1 MILRA
6 VYFIMSVVIIV
17 LVVMNLHYTDVI
29 KELKLKNANL
39 DFRNKKL
46 VEDLQENIEVL
57 QRIKDSMKF

>member
-1 MILRA
+1 
-6 VYFIMSVVIIV
+6 MSVVIIV
-17 LVVMNLHYTDVI
+17 LVIMNLHYTDVI

-57 QRIKDSMKF
+57 QRIKDTMQF

>member
-6 VYFIMSVVIIV
+6 VYLIMSVVIIV
-17 LVVMNLHYTDVI
+17 LVIMNLHYTDVI

-57 QRIKDSMKF
+57 QRIKDTMQF